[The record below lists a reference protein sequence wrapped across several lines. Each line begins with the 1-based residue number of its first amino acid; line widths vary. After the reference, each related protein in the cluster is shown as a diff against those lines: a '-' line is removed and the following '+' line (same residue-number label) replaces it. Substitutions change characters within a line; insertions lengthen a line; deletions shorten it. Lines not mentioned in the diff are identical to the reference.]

1 MKYITVTADTMV
13 QRAGGFRIL
22 VIMVFATGRV
32 PKIWRLSMQTGDLV
46 AMRMT
51 DTLWLVVMVISDTI
65 LVQNLKTGWRGWM
78 NMSAFEVI
86 NESR

>member
-1 MKYITVTADTMV
+1 M
-13 QRAGGFRIL
+13 RA
-22 VIMVFATGRV
+22 
-32 PKIWRLSMQTGDLV
+32 GDLV

-51 DTLWLVVMVISDTI
+51 GTLWLVLNVVADTI
-65 LVQNLKTGWRGWM
+65 LVQNFKTGYRGWM

>member
-1 MKYITVTADTMV
+1 
-13 QRAGGFRIL
+13 
-22 VIMVFATGRV
+22 
-32 PKIWRLSMQTGDLV
+32 MQTGDLV

-86 NESR
+86 NERR